1 MIDSNLKEENIMEE
15 ITMKTMS
22 YIKSET
28 VRLQGNDEKTKQH
41 TRNGYDKIDNCNRN
55 RVFSKPSQVLVT
67 FTNGDLDQTINMKNE
82 ILEHYN
88 RSQMTDKL
96 AVQFRKDVN
105 DGQILFEIDQYGHIH
120 LKK

>member
-1 MIDSNLKEENIMEE
+1 MEE
-15 ITMKTMS
+15 VIMKTML

-28 VRLQGNDEKTKQH
+28 VRLQGNEEK
-41 TRNGYDKIDNCNRN
+41 TRNGYGEIDNCNRN
-55 RVFSKPSQVLVT
+55 RVLSKPSQVLVT
-67 FTNGDLDQTINMKNE
+67 FAIGDLDKTINMKNE

-96 AVQFRKDVN
+96 ADQFRKDVK

-120 LKK
+120 LK

>member
-1 MIDSNLKEENIMEE
+1 MEE
-15 ITMKTMS
+15 VTMKIMS

-28 VRLQGNDEKTKQH
+28 ARLQGNEEKT
-41 TRNGYDKIDNCNRN
+41 NNRN

-67 FTNGDLDQTINMKNE
+67 FANGDLDITINMKNE

-96 AVQFRKDVN
+96 AEQFRKDVK
-105 DGQILFEIDQYGHIH
+105 DGNITFEKDNYGHIH
-120 LKK
+120 LK